1 MKYVGAE
8 PVSRLAMAVKPR
20 YHFAGKH
27 HRFYERTPYRLGMC
41 IISSCLPTHESL
53 GMRLVYHE
61 HKMYV
66 RLWVCVS
73 LVSQEPSSVAGRT
86 ATCDQVHISC
96 SSWKSRQ
103 EEQGRPLTL
112 FQEPFIFCTCKVV
125 Y

>member
-41 IISSCLPTHESL
+41 IISLVPRLLSSHARKSL

-61 HKMYV
+61 HKLHV
-66 RLWVCVS
+66 HLGVCVS
-73 LVSQEPSSVAGRT
+73 PVSQEPSSVAGGT

-96 SSWKSRQ
+96 SSWKS
-103 EEQGRPLTL
+103 
-112 FQEPFIFCTCKVV
+112 
-125 Y
+125 